1 MSTDRIL
8 RHTNTEDATERAA
21 NLRSRL
27 KALRNGA
34 PFEGLG
40 AGGRHGGVRRKL
52 AGADDGNRQMVDI
65 LTAMLTDGLA
75 AVEAACAE
83 AIACR
88 CINANA
94 TKCCSSTSPASA
106 KSFCI
111 KSKRARAFA
120 FAWSEC
126 RQTFGQREAQQLWK
140 KLGLPE
146 LPAMADSFAQRNL
159 LDLMNDKA
167 A

>member
-1 MSTDRIL
+1 M
-8 RHTNTEDATERAA
+8 
-21 NLRSRL
+21 
-27 KALRNGA
+27 
-34 PFEGLG
+34 
-40 AGGRHGGVRRKL
+40 RRKL

-111 KSKRARAFA
+111 QEQESESLRVRMV
-120 FAWSEC
+120 SEC